1 MPVPYAFSA
10 ATSAIPL
17 SQLDANFNTTITLG
31 NTAIQLG
38 NTVTTLNN
46 MTLANVTISSGN
58 VTLTNVTVTTANVTT
73 ANITTAI
80 IGTANVTTANVAT
93 SIVTTSET
101 LSYGTVN
108 GVAYLNGSKVLT
120 TGSAL
125 TFDGTTLTS
134 TTSASTAGNFKATS
148 STAQV
153 INVTASNDV
162 NTTVGLLVLGSAA
175 GSLGMLGAGA
185 PALYTAATELNL
197 MANNASGVIKF
208 AAGGTS
214 EQMRLTSTGLG
225 IGTSSPTQKLTLV
238 NNAAS
243 TFLNTTDNTVNTIYG
258 TSTGLSAGLLG
269 TLTNHPLVFYANN
282 NERARIDS
290 SGNLLVGKTANDTT
304 SPGTAVA
311 KFSANVGGIRNVKTA
326 TGTYESLQN
335 YHNGTYVGGITYSD
349 TATALATSSD
359 ARLKKNIV
367 AAESA
372 KNLIDSISVKAFDW
386 KVNDEHQRYGFIA
399 QELLTVFPES
409 VIKGS
414 DEQETL
420 AVDNARFI
428 PVLVKAI
435 QELKAEVDSLKA
447 QLKGA

>member
-17 SQLDANFNTTITLG
+17 SQLDANFATTITLG

-101 LSYGTVN
+101 LSYGTAN

-125 TFDGTTLTS
+125 WFDGTNFGVG
-134 TTSASTAGNFKATS
+134 TAGNALNNQSVLYKGGANSVYFQVGNGAT
-148 STAQV
+148 
-153 INVTASNDV
+153 
-162 NTTVGLLVLGSAA
+162 G
-175 GSLGMLGAGA
+175 LGATQG
-185 PALYTAATELNL
+185 LRLGV
-197 MANNASGVIKF
+197 NASG
-208 AAGGTS
+208 AGELYSITSMISYIDGS